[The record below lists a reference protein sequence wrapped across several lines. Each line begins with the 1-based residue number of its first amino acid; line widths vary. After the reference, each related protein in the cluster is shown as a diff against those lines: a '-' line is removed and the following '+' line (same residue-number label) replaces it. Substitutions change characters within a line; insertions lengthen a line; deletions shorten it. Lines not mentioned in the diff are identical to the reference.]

1 MKQQKREGTPLSS
14 LVLLGIMICGIIGG
28 TIYQYR
34 HPVVKIKEV
43 QVEVQKG
50 ITTIEVIHKFDL
62 TGAEYTKK
70 VMNSIIVTSY
80 NNIENQTDDTP
91 NVTATSRPVREG
103 IVAVSRDFLT
113 KGWAHY
119 GDLVY
124 IDCFDKWFVV
134 EDTMNQR
141 FEKRMDVFLF
151 DKQESL
157 KLNKKCG
164 VEIVHITK

>member
-1 MKQQKREGTPLSS
+1 MEQQKKGGIS
-14 LVLLGIMICGIIGG
+14 LFSVALFVCGIASGA
-28 TIYQYR
+28 IYQYK

-50 ITTIEVIHKFDL
+50 ITTIEVTHKFDL

-70 VMNSIIVTSY
+70 VMNNITVTSY

-103 IVAVSRDFLT
+103 MVAVSRDFLN

-151 DKQESL
+151 DK
-157 KLNKKCG
+157 KCG
-164 VEIVHITK
+164 VEILHITK

>member
-1 MKQQKREGTPLSS
+1 MKQQKTYNISS
-14 LVLLGIMICGIIGG
+14 YMFIVAMVAGLIINY
-28 TIYQYR
+28 IYYHK
-34 HPVVKIKEV
+34 HPRLIKQEVK
-43 QVEVQKG
+43 VEVQKS
-50 ITTIEVIHKFDL
+50 ITTIEVTHKFDL
-62 TGAEYTKK
+62 SKAEYTRKI
-70 VMNSIIVTSY
+70 MRDITVTSY

-103 IVAVSRDFLT
+103 MVAVSRDFLA
-113 KGWAHY
+113 KGWARY

-157 KLNKKCG
+157 KINKKCG
-164 VEIVHITK
+164 VEIVHVTK

>member
-1 MKQQKREGTPLSS
+1 MKQQKKDGMS
-14 LVLLGIMICGIIGG
+14 LFSLALFVISVCGITGG
-28 TIYQYR
+28 AIYQYK

-50 ITTIEVIHKFDL
+50 ITTIEVTHKFNL

-70 VMNSIIVTSY
+70 VMNNITVTSY

-103 IVAVSRDFLT
+103 MVAVSRDFLN

-151 DKQESL
+151 DKKESL
-157 KLNKKCG
+157 KINKKCG
-164 VEIVHITK
+164 VEILHITK